1 MRFDESL
8 AMGRRLH
15 ALVPGG
21 AHTYAR
27 GDDQYPEGMAP
38 IIERGEGCR
47 VRDVDGNEFIEY
59 GMGLRAV
66 TLGHA
71 YPSVVEAAARQ
82 MWLGGSFT
90 RPARIELDAAEAFLG
105 TIAGAEMVKFAKNGS
120 DVTTAAVRLARAFT
134 GRDLVAIPFEASF
147 LSVDDWYIGA
157 TPMAAGIPQAIR
169 DLTVR
174 FHYNDLDS
182 LRALFAEHPGRI
194 ACVMLEAASA
204 TLEPR
209 DGYLAGLLELCHA
222 EGALLVFDEM
232 ITGFRWHRGGAQAVY
247 GVTPDLAS
255 FGKGIANGFAV
266 SALAGR
272 RDVMELGG
280 LRHDRERV
288 FLLSTTHGP
297 ETHALAAA
305 IEVMRLYRDEDVIGH
320 LYRIGTRLAD
330 GFRDAA
336 ARNGVVDRVKVLGR
350 PCNLVY
356 ATLDPDGNPSQ
367 PYRTLFLQEL
377 IRRGVLAPSLVV
389 SYSHDEAAVDRTLE
403 AIDGAMAVYRCA
415 LDEGIGRYLEGRPVK
430 PVMRTYN

>member
-8 AMGRRLH
+8 AIARRLH
-15 ALVPGG
+15 DLVPGG

-38 IIERGEGCR
+38 GIESGAGCR

-71 YPSVVEAAARQ
+71 WPSVIDAASRQ
-82 MWLGGSFT
+82 LRLGSSFT
-90 RPARIELDAAEAFLG
+90 RPARIELDAAEAFLDM
-105 TIAGAEMVKFAKNGS
+105 IPGADMVKFAKNGS

-157 TPMAAGIPQAIR
+157 TPMAAGIPQAVR

-182 LRALFAEHPGRI
+182 VRALFAEHPGKI

-204 TLEPR
+204 TLEPV
-209 DGYLAGLLELCHA
+209 DGFLASLLELCHA

-305 IEVMRLYRDEDVIGH
+305 IEVMRVYRDEDVIGH
-320 LYRIGTRLAD
+320 LYRIGERLAD
-330 GFRDAA
+330 GFRAA
-336 ARNGVVDRVKVLGR
+336 AERNGVADRVKVLGR
-350 PCNLVY
+350 TCNLVY
-356 ATLDPDGNPSQ
+356 ATLDPDGRPSQ
-367 PYRTLFLQEL
+367 PFRTLFLQEL

-389 SYSHDEAAVDRTLE
+389 SYSHDEAAVDRTVE

-415 LDEGIGRYLEGRPVK
+415 LDEGIARYLEGRPVK